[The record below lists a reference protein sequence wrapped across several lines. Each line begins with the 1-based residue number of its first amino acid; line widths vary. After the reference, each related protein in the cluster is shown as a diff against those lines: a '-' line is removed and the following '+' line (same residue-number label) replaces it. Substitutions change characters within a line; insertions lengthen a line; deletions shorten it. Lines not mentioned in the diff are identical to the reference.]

1 MNVRIV
7 EDSDDEPTENFS
19 VSLEY
24 ANSEPH
30 LQGGSD
36 TATIAINDNDH
47 VPVVLGW
54 EQTSLTADE
63 VRGVVDLR
71 AVAVTTKDKMPE
83 GGFTFD
89 ARATTRNGTA
99 REPADYTRLD
109 ETVTFDRSDFGVTS
123 VNGQFRYRAVKSFTV
138 TVADDGTAEQSEQ
151 FSVSLAY
158 VNPGLPHLLSGDLT
172 ATVTVVDD
180 LSSTV
185 DLDVSAQASQARVFR
200 GEELSYSYSV
210 TNSGP
215 ATSTGTVLQVTLE
228 PGMAF
233 VSATPAG
240 TCSKSG
246 SRLVN
251 CEIGSLGQSAS
262 ESGEI
267 TLRVELPAAGD
278 ITITSEVTS
287 DEVDSR
293 PADNSV
299 SELIELVAAPEQVS
313 NLRANGGSSYIELS
327 WRRPSDNGSS
337 ITRYELQ
344 RKEGGEDYADFSPAP
359 SASATSYRDNQVT
372 TDKTYTYQLRA
383 VNEDGEADWSNEA
396 SATVGV
402 KPPPPSPPPDST
414 GGGGGGFIIVPVNA
428 DPEFSEDSRTARTI
442 EENAPQGAE
451 VGEPVK
457 ASDEDGDDL
466 TYSLRGVD
474 AEFFAIDQESGQIEV
489 LAELDHETRDTYLL
503 RLNVSD
509 GNDGDDSIKVDVT
522 VTDVDEPPE
531 LTGET
536 MTEYPEGPKG
546 KVAEF
551 EASDPERSSVEW
563 GKGGSDAGAF
573 SIDGGVL
580 SFATTTDYEAPAD
593 SDADNIYTVTVEAS
607 DGDNAASLAVAV
619 AVTDVDEPPVLS
631 GPTSPEVVENEK
643 GAIATYVAADPEGE
657 DVAWAVAGEDRDAF
671 VIEGGVLSFVVP
683 PNFEAPVDSD
693 ADNVYRLVVQAM
705 DASGNTGRLDL
716 EVSVLSVEDEDVVSR
731 YDSNGDEL
739 LDRSEALVAVF
750 DYFANLI
757 TKEEAIEAVSYY
769 FAN

>member
-1 MNVRIV
+1 M
-7 EDSDDEPTENFS
+7 
-19 VSLEY
+19 
-24 ANSEPH
+24 
-30 LQGGSD
+30 
-36 TATIAINDNDH
+36 
-47 VPVVLGW
+47 
-54 EQTSLTADE
+54 
-63 VRGVVDLR
+63 DLR

-83 GGFTFD
+83 SGFTFD

-109 ETVTFDRSDFGVTS
+109 ETVTFDRSDFSVTS
-123 VNGQFRYRAVKSFTV
+123 VNGQLRYRAVKSFTV
-138 TVADDGTAEQSEQ
+138 TVADDGTAEHSEQ
-151 FSVSLAY
+151 FSVSLTY
-158 VNPGLPHLLSGDLT
+158 VNLGLPHLLSGDLT
-172 ATVTVVDD
+172 ATVTVIDD

-185 DLDVSAQASQARVFR
+185 DLFLSARASQARLSR
-200 GEELSYSYSV
+200 GDELSYSYSV
-210 TNSGP
+210 SNGGP
-215 ATSTGTVLQVTLE
+215 ATSTGTVLKVMLE
-228 PGMAF
+228 PGVAF
-233 VSATPAG
+233 VSATPAD

-267 TLRVELPAAGD
+267 ALQVEPSAAGD

-299 SELIELVAAPEQVS
+299 SELVELDAAPEQVS
-313 NLRANGGSSYIELS
+313 NLRAQGGSSFIELS
-327 WRRPSDNGSS
+327 WRRPSDNGGP
-337 ITRYELQ
+337 ITGYELQ
-344 RKEGGEDYADFSPAP
+344 RKEEGEDYTDISPAP

-383 VNEDGEADWSNEA
+383 VNEDGEAEWSNEA

-402 KPPPPSPPPDST
+402 KPPPPPPPESGNT
-414 GGGGGGFIIVPVNA
+414 GGGFGGFIIVPVNA

-536 MTEYPEGPKG
+536 MTEYPEGPEG

-551 EASDPERSSVEW
+551 AATDPERSSVEW
-563 GKGGSDAGAF
+563 SLDGSDAGAF
-573 SIDGGVL
+573 LIEEGML
-580 SFATTTDYEAPAD
+580 SFATTTNYEDPAD
-593 SDADNIYTVTVEAS
+593 SDADNVYVVTVEAS
-607 DGDNAASLAVAV
+607 DGSNTASLAVVV
-619 AVTDVDEPPVLS
+619 AVIDVDEPPVLS
-631 GPTSPEVVENEK
+631 GPTSLEVVENEK
-643 GAIATYVAADPEGE
+643 GAIATYAAADPEGE
-657 DVAWAVAGEDRDAF
+657 EVAWAVAGEDRDAF
-671 VIEGGVLSFVVP
+671 VIEGGVLSFALP
-683 PNFEAPVDSD
+683 PNFEAPSDSD

-705 DASGNTGRLDL
+705 DVSDNTGRLDV
-716 EVSVLSVEDEDVVSR
+716 EVSVLNVEDEDVVSR
-731 YDSNGDEL
+731 YDSDGDEL